1 MVPLSF
7 LLHELLANFSHL
19 FVKSLLDALDVAFE
33 GHSREHEFADFHR
46 VLFFLLLFCQSCK
59 SGLLLGYPL
68 GFCFL
73 LCDYTLL
80 FLYLLLNG
88 SLFLLKSCLFFFD
101 FQECVVV
108 GSSRFVLICI
118 VLCNF
123 TDYVQVLLITDNARG

>member
-1 MVPLSF
+1 MPLSF